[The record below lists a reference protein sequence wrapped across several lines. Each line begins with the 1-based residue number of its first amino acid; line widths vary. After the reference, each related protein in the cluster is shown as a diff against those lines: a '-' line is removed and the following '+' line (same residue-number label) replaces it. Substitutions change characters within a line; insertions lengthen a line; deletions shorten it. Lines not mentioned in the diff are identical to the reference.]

1 LTAEHVS
8 SNLPSMSTSHQRF
21 KDAVFDQIS
30 RVGKALASPQRLHLI
45 DLLTQAP
52 RTVEA
57 LAEETGLSIA
67 NTSQHLRALR
77 SAHLVERRKS
87 GLFVQYRLADP
98 SIASLYLS
106 VRDVAEE
113 RLAEL
118 PRLVREEF
126 GNEDELEPID
136 REELVRRVRKGAAIV
151 IDVRP
156 ANEYAAGHLPGA
168 ISIPLKELRRRLG
181 ELKKSS
187 EIIAYCRGP
196 YCVYARD
203 AVRLLR
209 KSGYRAHRL
218 DLGVADWRMRGLRVM
233 KSKAQEGSSK
243 DK

>member
-1 LTAEHVS
+1 MSVS
-8 SNLPSMSTSHQRF
+8 HRRF
-21 KDAVFDQIS
+21 KDAVFEQIA
-30 RVGKALASPQRLHLI
+30 RVTKALASPQRLHLI

-52 RTVEA
+52 RTVES
-57 LAEETGLSIA
+57 LADETGLSIA

-77 SAHLVERRKS
+77 SAHLVERRKT
-87 GLFVQYRLADP
+87 GLFVQYRLAGD
-98 SIASLYLS
+98 SVASLYLS
-106 VRDVAEE
+106 VRGVAED

-118 PRLVREEF
+118 PRLLQEEF
-126 GNEDELEPID
+126 SEENELESVD
-136 REELVRRVRKGAAIV
+136 REELVRRVRKGDAIV

-156 ANEYAAGHLPGA
+156 AKEYAAGHLPGA
-168 ISIPLKELRRRLG
+168 INIPAKELRRRIR

-196 YCVYARD
+196 YCVFARD

-218 DLGVADWRMRGLRVM
+218 DLGVADWRVRGLRVQ
-233 KSKAQEGSSK
+233 KSKAQPGSSK